1 MADPT
6 ATQAVTP
13 AGGDWRRIV
22 ALGLSLRPIGES
34 DLGFLSTLYASTRM
48 EELAQ
53 TGWPEPAKQE
63 FLAQQFA
70 AQHQHY
76 MRHYPGAEWLIVE
89 QDGVA
94 IGRLYFVH
102 WALECRVIDIAF
114 LPGARG
120 RGFGTAALGDLI
132 DRAGDSIVSIHVE
145 RMNPALA
152 LYRRLGF
159 EIAEDKGVYL
169 LLERRPV
176 PR

>member
-1 MADPT
+1 MADPMFM
-6 ATQAVTP
+6 QAVAP
-13 AGGDWRRIV
+13 AVGDWRRIA
-22 ALGLSLRPIGES
+22 ALGLSVRPIGES
-34 DLGFLSTLYASTRM
+34 DLGFLSMLYASTRM

-53 TGWPEPAKQE
+53 TGWPEAAKQE

-76 MRHYPGAEWLIVE
+76 MRHYPGAKWLIVE
-89 QDGVA
+89 QDAVA
-94 IGRLYFVH
+94 IGRLYFVL
-102 WALECRVIDIAF
+102 WGRECRIIDIAV

-120 RGFGTAALGDLI
+120 RGIGTAALGDLI
-132 DRAGDSIVSIHVE
+132 ERAGDRIVSIHVE

-169 LLERRPV
+169 LLERRPG